1 VIGLIRSEQ
10 IKLRTVIMH
19 WVLLII
25 ATAFPLVITFL
36 TAFFNGDDPSWDSR
50 AVIEVLS
57 GTAFVSVLL
66 IGVTAA
72 ASVTGEFGFGTIRPT
87 FTATPKRTRVVVAK
101 AVVLLA
107 VALEV
112 QIGVVVVGAMGG
124 AAIAEGRGATIDLG
138 SVDAGYNTLIGSVV
152 LAGLMAIM
160 GLGLGLIIRSTPA
173 VVAALILWPLL
184 VENLLGGLLGLIF
197 DDQGLAAWMPFRAG
211 FSMATLEPF
220 DGPSRLIGGLY
231 FGAVAFAV
239 LALGT
244 WSVNRR
250 DA

>member
-1 VIGLIRSEQ
+1 MIALIRSEQ

-19 WVLLII
+19 WVLIVI
-25 ATAFPLVITFL
+25 ALAFPLIISLL
-36 TAFFNGDDPSWDSR
+36 TAFFNGDGGDYNSR
-50 AVIEVLS
+50 SVIEVLT
-57 GTAFVSVLL
+57 GTSFVAVLL

-87 FTATPKRTRVVVAK
+87 FTATPKRARVVVAK
-101 AVVLLA
+101 VIVLVV

-112 QIGVVVVGAMGG
+112 QITVVLVGSIGG
-124 AAIAEGRGATIDLG
+124 AAIAEGRGASIDLG
-138 SVDAGYNTLIGSVV
+138 SVDAGYNALIGSVV
-152 LAGLMAIM
+152 LATFMAVL
-160 GLGLGLIIRSTPA
+160 GLGLGLLIRSTPA
-173 VVAALILWPLL
+173 AIAALILWPLL

-197 DDQGLAAWMPFRAG
+197 DNSGLAAWMPLRAG

-220 DGPSRLIGGLY
+220 DGPSRLVAGIY
-231 FGAVAFAV
+231 FGAVSLAV

-244 WSVNRR
+244 WSVRRR

>member
-1 VIGLIRSEQ
+1 MIGLLRSEQ
-10 IKLRTVIMH
+10 IKLRTVVMH

-25 ATAFPLVITFL
+25 ATLFPLVITFL
-36 TAFFNGDDPSWDSR
+36 TAFFNGDDAGWDSR
-50 AVIEVLS
+50 SVIEVLS

-72 ASVTGEFGFGTIRPT
+72 ASVTGEFGFNTIRPT
-87 FTATPKRTRVVVAK
+87 FTATPRRTRVVTAK
-101 AVVLLA
+101 AIVLLV

-152 LAGLMAIM
+152 LAGLMALM
-160 GLGLGLIIRSTPA
+160 GLGLGLVIRSTPA
-173 VVAALILWPLL
+173 VIAALILWPLL
-184 VENLLGGLLGLIF
+184 VENLLGGLIGLIF
-197 DDQGLAAWMPFRAG
+197 DNQNVASWMPFRAG
-211 FSMATLEPF
+211 FSMATLQPF
-220 DGPSRLIGGLY
+220 DGPSRLVAGLY
-231 FGAVAFAV
+231 FAAVTLVV
-239 LALGT
+239 LAFGT